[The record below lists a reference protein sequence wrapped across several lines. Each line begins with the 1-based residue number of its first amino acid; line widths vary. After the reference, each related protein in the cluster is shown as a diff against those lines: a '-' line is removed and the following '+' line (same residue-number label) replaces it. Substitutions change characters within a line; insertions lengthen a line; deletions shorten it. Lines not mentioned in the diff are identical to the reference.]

1 MGATRAAGR
10 YFLAPIIARQ
20 HSPAN
25 SEPPSCRSAEV
36 TAMSRSSGKVLG
48 ELQSIKLRL
57 DASFVQMAA
66 EGKL

>member
-1 MGATRAAGR
+1 MGAERAAGR
-10 YFLAPIIARQ
+10 YFLAPITARQ

-25 SEPPSCRSAEV
+25 SEPSSSRNAEV
-36 TAMSRSSGKVLG
+36 TAMIRSSGKVLG
-48 ELQSIKLRL
+48 ELQNIKLRL